1 MVQLWSLALEVLF
14 HACYEPMAADKD
26 LIASP
31 STLLCRIGRLL
42 TSSERP
48 GGRVQHLAQV

>member
-42 TSSERP
+42 KALKDLV
-48 GGRVQHLAQV
+48 GGCST